1 MAEKHFFLPVG
12 HKQKIACFFYPPR
25 AKTFPV
31 LVTIH
36 EFSTDHTGNKI
47 QALANE
53 LPKKG
58 WGVLAFDLRFHG
70 KSSGKIE
77 DIDVGAN
84 VEDVRAVM
92 AHAFTM
98 TGAESVSVY
107 GSSYG
112 GMLAIIAAI
121 EYTMVPLLGL
131 VAPVTDFVAQ
141 RGITMSPGELDLWK
155 KRGFHERLCADGKP
169 HKIKYQY
176 FISMQPYHKNLHKMA
191 FKIQSQTLILQGDAD
206 QSVPLKLTKKFYES
220 LQSEKE
226 LVVVPGADHKFSNPV
241 QYKNLIRRLIDFFAE
256 NA

>member
-1 MAEKHFFLPVG
+1 MTEKHFFLPVG
-12 HKQKIACFFYPPR
+12 HKQKLACFFYPPQ

-31 LVTIH
+31 VVAIH
-36 EFSTDHTGNKI
+36 GFSTDHAGNKI
-47 QALANE
+47 QALAHE

-77 DIDVGAN
+77 EIDVGAN
-84 VEDVRAVM
+84 VEDVRAVVSY
-92 AHAFTM
+92 AFRIP
-98 TGAESVSVY
+98 GAESVSLY

-121 EYTMVPLLGL
+121 EYPMIPLLGL

-141 RGITMSPGELDLWK
+141 RGITMSQAELELWK
-155 KRGFHERLCADGKP
+155 KRGFHERLCADGEL

-176 FISMQPYHKNLHKMA
+176 YVSMQPYHKNLHKMA

-206 QSVPLKLTKKFYES
+206 QSVPLKLTKKFYDL
-220 LQSEKE
+220 LQNEKE
-226 LVVVPGADHKFSNPV
+226 LVVVPGADHKFSNTV
-241 QYKNLIRRLIDFFAE
+241 QYKNLIRRLIDFFTE